1 MNLKIHLELELAIS
15 MSHDV
20 KGLRYFLHI
29 KKGLL

>member
-1 MNLKIHLELELAIS
+1 MNLKIHLKLELAIS

-20 KGLRYFLHI
+20 KGFTLFFHI